1 MQVPLGVQ
9 LKNESKYEDMVL
21 VMEELHKYVPMNVHV
36 KKVQFEGKEVTEEE
50 QQLYPLCVGGDQ
62 LSVARYGEQK

>member
-1 MQVPLGVQ
+1 MQ